1 MTIREE
7 HKEKFI
13 RELTPSERV
22 FFLKTAREAIESR
35 RYRPSEDLF
44 HYCYFMTMKERL
56 ETITPGR
63 ADGLE
68 RSLLVE
74 GTRDIDDALKI
85 YTDRL
90 EESKS
95 PTPDPSGRKFLE
107 YFSES

>member
-1 MTIREE
+1 
-7 HKEKFI
+7 
-13 RELTPSERV
+13 
-22 FFLKTAREAIESR
+22 
-35 RYRPSEDLF
+35 
-44 HYCYFMTMKERL
+44 MTMKERL

-68 RSLLVE
+68 RILLVE

-95 PTPDPSGRKFLE
+95 PAPDPSGRKFLE